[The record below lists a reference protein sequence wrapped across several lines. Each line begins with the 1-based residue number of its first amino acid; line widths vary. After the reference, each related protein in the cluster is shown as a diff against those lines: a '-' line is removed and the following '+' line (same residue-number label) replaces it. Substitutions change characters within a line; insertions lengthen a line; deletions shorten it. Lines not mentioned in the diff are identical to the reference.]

1 MAGHARRCVTDEWPT
16 VARTGDTQV
25 ATEIMEKPA
34 TDAQPADEQQ
44 RRDNLAAAFA
54 AKGIVADPPPAKKA
68 DPIDDRTGGEVVDQ
82 PKLSE
87 AHLAKAKGLGLTAD
101 DLEGLSPEV
110 AGKIIDKA
118 TKRIDKIQGKLGQ
131 QQEEL
136 ARRLA
141 EAPPEEAGAED
152 EDEDEAVVG
161 QEEAEADDK
170 EEEAAEEKPVPAKG
184 KPWLAIEFGPDDD
197 FEEGE
202 SGRTG
207 KLNAVVTGVNQMA
220 KSMTRLMDQVNEI
233 SRRLEGVDVEDFFG
247 SLDAASAAVYGKGT
261 TDSLDPE
268 SPEWQA
274 RERSI
279 ALARKL
285 QKAEAFSGN
294 QIGLID
300 ALKDV
305 IDASPA
311 RHAADRAIN
320 NRKAKVEKYAKSGL
334 RRPGTQTQDP
344 SPRNENEKRMDNIRK
359 AFAAKGLPV

>member
-1 MAGHARRCVTDEWPT
+1 
-16 VARTGDTQV
+16 V
-25 ATEIMEKPA
+25 ATETLEKPA
-34 TDAQPADEQQ
+34 TDAQPADEQR

-54 AKGIVADPPPAKKA
+54 AKGIVTDPPPAKKA
-68 DPIDDRTGGEVVDQ
+68 EAIDDRTGGEVVDQ
-82 PKLSE
+82 PKLSD

-141 EAPPEEAGAED
+141 EAPPEKAEV
-152 EDEDEAVVG
+152 EDEAAEG
-161 QEEAEADDK
+161 QEEVEPGD
-170 EEEAAEEKPVPAKG
+170 EEEVEAEEKPAPAKG
-184 KPWLAIEFGPDDD
+184 KPWLGVEFVADDEY
-197 FEEGE
+197 EEGD

-207 KLNAVVTGVNQMA
+207 KLNAVVSGVNQMA
-220 KSMTRLMDQVNEI
+220 KGVTRLMDQVDEI
-233 SRRLEGVDVEDFFG
+233 SRRMEGVDVDDFFG
-247 SLDAASAAVYGKGT
+247 SLDAAGAAVYGKGT

-268 SPEWQA
+268 SPERQA

-285 QKAEAFSGN
+285 RKAEAFSGN

-300 ALKDV
+300 ALRDIIEV
-305 IDASPA
+305 SPA

-344 SPRNENEKRMDNIRK
+344 SPRNDNEKRMDNIRK